1 VLAEADVRPELH
13 GMATTLTLAFSLNG
27 MLFVAHVGDTRCY
40 LFRRDSLYRLTRDHT
55 LVEEMVRRGHLRAD
69 EAAGRHWRHIV
80 TNVLGG
86 DSPAVTVEVHKVQ
99 LEAGDAVV
107 LCSDGLTNHVPDEGI
122 AAVLRA
128 EPDPEQAC
136 RLLVAQANEAGGP
149 DNITVV
155 VARFDP
161 VG

>member
-1 VLAEADVRPELH
+1 
-13 GMATTLTLAFSLNG
+13 
-27 MLFVAHVGDTRCY
+27 
-40 LFRRDSLYRLTRDHT
+40 
-55 LVEEMVRRGHLRAD
+55 VEEMVRRGHLRAE
-69 EAAGRHWRHIV
+69 EAAGHHWRHII

-99 LEAGDAVV
+99 LEAGDAVL
-107 LCSDGLTNHVPDEGI
+107 LCSDGLTKHVPDEGI
-122 AAVLRA
+122 ADVLRA

-136 RLLVAQANEAGGP
+136 RLLVARANEAGGP